1 MYAIGSKFW
10 RGSKIV
16 RAITE
21 VDFLK
26 RERLRG
32 GGDAGIGS
40 SGIQTS
46 LYGTRSSPLTVVS
59 DSDSDSLFVPLMR
72 RRKRP
77 HVPPAP
83 ELSDSDSSQ
92 PRTKLHCPDLK
103 VAKMFMEIKE
113 DVQAIKSKLSKSE
126 NKFLVMIRDI
136 FTCLIFKEVMTET
149 SGTVMLPCCRNA
161 LCCRDCLS
169 RWLADSSICPH
180 CREEVQLENCLPQ
193 PLIRPIID
201 MLRD

>member
-1 MYAIGSKFW
+1 MYDIGSKFW

-40 SGIQTS
+40 SGIST
-46 LYGTRSSPLTVVS
+46 LLHGTRSSPLTVVS
-59 DSDSDSLFVPLMR
+59 DSDSDSPFVPLVR
-72 RRKRP
+72 CRKRP

-92 PRTKLHCPDLK
+92 PGTKVHCPDLK
-103 VAKMFMEIKE
+103 VAKMFMEIK
-113 DVQAIKSKLSKSE
+113 DVPLNKYSKVL
-126 NKFLVMIRDI
+126 
-136 FTCLIFKEVMTET
+136 
-149 SGTVMLPCCRNA
+149 
-161 LCCRDCLS
+161 
-169 RWLADSSICPH
+169 
-180 CREEVQLENCLPQ
+180 
-193 PLIRPIID
+193 
-201 MLRD
+201 